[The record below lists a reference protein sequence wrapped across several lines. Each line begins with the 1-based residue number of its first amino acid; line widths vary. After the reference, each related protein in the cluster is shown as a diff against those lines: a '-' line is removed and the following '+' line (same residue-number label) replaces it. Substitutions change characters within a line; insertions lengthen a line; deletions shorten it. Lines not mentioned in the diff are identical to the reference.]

1 MNKGRLLLPII
12 LLTAI
17 TLAACGGTA
26 AQENAPLGSG
36 PPGARS
42 DAVQSRASASAV
54 SAPESPGDMTAGD
67 AMASGS
73 PEAQTSSPSHRASK
87 SMESARESA
96 GESGGE
102 SGAGPKA
109 GPEAPIEAA
118 ASTDGMKA
126 VEAGPAV
133 ELRGLFSQA
142 MSSPELLQCLSSQ
155 VGMETLS
162 QLTGRPPTAEE
173 SRAIRACLD
182 GTEAPKT
189 VPASAAAPVETT
201 AAAPRTLLDQA
212 LASPGLMWCLAGK
225 MGLES
230 LSQLDRREPTAQEK
244 MIAQMCANDR
254 QEIASGTRVAQ
265 KGRCRV
271 HAMGMW
277 QPSGRG

>member
-54 SAPESPGDMTAGD
+54 SAPESPGGMTAGD

-87 SMESARESA
+87 SMESA

-162 QLTGRPPTAEE
+162 QLIGRPPTAKE

-189 VPASAAAPVETT
+189 VPASAAAPVET
-201 AAAPRTLLDQA
+201 DA
-212 LASPGLMWCLAGK
+212 LQLPG
-225 MGLES
+225 
-230 LSQLDRREPTAQEK
+230 RF
-244 MIAQMCANDR
+244 
-254 QEIASGTRVAQ
+254 
-265 KGRCRV
+265 
-271 HAMGMW
+271 
-277 QPSGRG
+277 